1 MTPKAAKCI
10 NHGGHIDSSSSSFL
24 RLEQRERQGSAG
36 KEVKLHITEGVE
48 GRRGKE
54 EERRQGSSPPMEGSK
69 TDLEQVVEEQAAALA
84 KLEKKMERIIGQA
97 NLLMISDAEQNER
110 LGHHDVMQVG
120 KQVLNQGLMFLFSP
134 IFTICLQLML
144 LSHLRAM

>member
-1 MTPKAAKCI
+1 
-10 NHGGHIDSSSSSFL
+10 
-24 RLEQRERQGSAG
+24 
-36 KEVKLHITEGVE
+36 
-48 GRRGKE
+48 
-54 EERRQGSSPPMEGSK
+54 MEGSK

-120 KQVLNQGLMFLFSP
+120 NLMFLFP
-134 IFTICLQLML
+134 PFFPICLQLML

>member
-1 MTPKAAKCI
+1 M
-10 NHGGHIDSSSSSFL
+10 
-24 RLEQRERQGSAG
+24 
-36 KEVKLHITEGVE
+36 KLHITEGVE
-48 GRRGKE
+48 ERRGKE
-54 EERRQGSSPPMEGSK
+54 EERRQGSSPPMQGSK

-97 NLLMISDAEQNER
+97 NLLMISDAEQNEQ

-120 KQVLNQGLMFLFSP
+120 NLMFLFSP
-134 IFTICLQLML
+134 FFSICLQLML